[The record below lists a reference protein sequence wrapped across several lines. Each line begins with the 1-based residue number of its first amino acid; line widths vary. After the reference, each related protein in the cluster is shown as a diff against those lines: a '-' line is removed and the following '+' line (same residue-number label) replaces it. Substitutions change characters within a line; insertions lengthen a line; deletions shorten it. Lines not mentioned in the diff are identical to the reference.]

1 MTKYGKK
8 RKKSGLP
15 VKEQDAKVS
24 VPVVET
30 QARIDDRERR
40 PPLLTKRWR
49 ERERG
54 EGERERKKRHPRW
67 HLRGASYES
76 AYTGFWDGEAS
87 EDKGGKTSGRVIVV
101 KAAG

>member
-1 MTKYGKK
+1 MSQIPNTHDKIRKK

-49 ERERG
+49 ERKRVSKR
-54 EGERERKKRHPRW
+54 EREWRGREKKATSPLTSSRRK
-67 HLRGASYES
+67 L
-76 AYTGFWDGEAS
+76 
-87 EDKGGKTSGRVIVV
+87 
-101 KAAG
+101 

>member
-1 MTKYGKK
+1 MTRYGKK

-54 EGERERKKRHPRW
+54 GGEREKSDIPVDIFAAQAMKVPIQVFETVKR
-67 HLRGASYES
+67 A
-76 AYTGFWDGEAS
+76 
-87 EDKGGKTSGRVIVV
+87 KIRVEKRRVV
-101 KAAG
+101 